1 MRSPVTAETMKS
13 MLDFIALSQQ
23 CAPHVDPT
31 TLQALVRTESAFN
44 PYAIGV
50 VGGRLE
56 HQPRNRAEA
65 IATAEALDAQGINF
79 SVGLGQV
86 NKSNLSR
93 YGLNYQTAFDL
104 CANLQAGANIL
115 RDCYTRAAT
124 TMGVGN
130 SALRASL
137 SCYYSG
143 NFTRGFKP
151 DFGGTSYVER
161 VSANAESAGA
171 SIDAPAIPVVM
182 NRNSERTPGRTA
194 RTAAPINADT
204 GSQNSTQPT
213 PKSHPYWDA
222 FGDYVCDGSTS
233 CK

>member
-1 MRSPVTAETMKS
+1 MCSPATTETVKS
-13 MLDFIALSQQ
+13 MLDFIVLSQQ

-50 VGGRLE
+50 VGGRLQR
-56 HQPRNRAEA
+56 QPRNRAEA

-86 NKSNLSR
+86 NRANLSR
-93 YGLNYQTAFDL
+93 YGLNFQTAFDL
-104 CANLQAGANIL
+104 CANLQAGADIL
-115 RDCYTRAAT
+115 RDCYARAAT
-124 TMGVGN
+124 TMGAGD

-161 VSANAESAGA
+161 VTANAESASA
-171 SIDAPAIPVVM
+171 SIDVPAIPVVM
-182 NRNSERTPGRTA
+182 NRSSESTPHRATRTV
-194 RTAAPINADT
+194 APINAGT
-204 GSQNSTQPT
+204 GSETSTQST
-213 PKSHPYWDA
+213 PESHPYWDA
-222 FGDYVCDGSTS
+222 FGDYACDGSTS

>member
-1 MRSPVTAETMKS
+1 MRGPAMVDTVKS
-13 MLDFIALSQQ
+13 MIDFIALSRQ

-50 VGGRLE
+50 VGGRLQR
-56 HQPRNRAEA
+56 QPRNRAEA
-65 IATAEALDAQGINF
+65 IATARALDAQGINF

-93 YGLNYQTAFDL
+93 YGLNFQTAFDL
-104 CANLQAGANIL
+104 CANLQVAAEIL
-115 RDCYTRAAT
+115 RDCYARAAT
-124 TMGVGN
+124 TMGVGD
-130 SALRASL
+130 SALRAAI

-151 DFGGTSYVER
+151 DYGGSSYVQR
-161 VSANAESAGA
+161 VSANVLPANTPV
-171 SIDAPAIPVVM
+171 DVVPAIPVVM
-182 NRNSERTPGRTA
+182 DRQRAGGPVHIKPVVVHRSGDLRDD
-194 RTAAPINADT
+194 AAPDT
-204 GSQNSTQPT
+204 HNQA
-213 PKSHPYWDA
+213 HPSWDA
-222 FGDYVCDGSTS
+222 FGDYPCDGPS